1 MLRCA
6 LSAEV
11 ESKAPASGSPF
22 PYRIKVTESA
32 VSEPECCDAEK
43 AEKVFVA
50 LDAESKKEGE
60 RGDALV
66 EDVLD
71 AWRPCTDRGPCAR
84 SGPGRARRMSI
95 GTADARTGELGMVG
109 GAVATESGVLGVDF
123 SGPSVDV
130 EDFPE
135 ASEID
140 SVLIPRRNLGFNGNA
155 KSKAS
160 GCENASSVR
169 EAKASHACRPA
180 SSLSTKSPNSKD

>member
-1 MLRCA
+1 MHAPPQILRCA

-11 ESKAPASGSPF
+11 ESSPPPNGSPF
-22 PYRIKVTESA
+22 PCRIKVTESA
-32 VSEPECCDAEK
+32 VRAPECCDAEN
-43 AEKVFVA
+43 AEKLVVA
-50 LDAESKKEGE
+50 PLEAESKKEGE
-60 RGDALV
+60 SGDALV

-109 GAVATESGVLGVDF
+109 GAVAAESGVLGVDF
-123 SGPSVDV
+123 AGPSVDD
-130 EDFPE
+130 EDSAE

-140 SVLIPRRNLGFNGNA
+140 SAVTPRRNLGFNGNA

-169 EAKASHACRPA
+169 EAKASHA
-180 SSLSTKSPNSKD
+180 

>member
-1 MLRCA
+1 MAVPSMHAPPQILRCA

-11 ESKAPASGSPF
+11 ESKPPPPSGSPF

-32 VSEPECCDAEK
+32 VSEPECCDAEN
-43 AEKVFVA
+43 AEKLVVA
-50 LDAESKKEGE
+50 LEAESKNEGE

-71 AWRPCTDRGPCAR
+71 AWRPWTDRGPGAR

-109 GAVATESGVLGVDF
+109 GAVAAESGVLGVEVA
-123 SGPSVDV
+123 GPSVDDG
-130 EDFPE
+130 DFPE

-140 SVLIPRRNLGFNGNA
+140 SAVIPRRNFGFNGNA
-155 KSKAS
+155 KSNAS

-169 EAKASHACRPA
+169 EAKASHA
-180 SSLSTKSPNSKD
+180 